1 MWDVE
6 LLLIELGEID
16 DDLRE
21 EVWWGEA
28 KDLGLFFGLFFIV
41 FCCCCKG
48 VIVEKAVTVPIEHS
62 PPLK

>member
-1 MWDVE
+1 MMNLDRY
-6 LLLIELGEID
+6 
-16 DDLRE
+16 RE